1 MPLTKCTACGRPYPE
16 HRLSCPSC
24 GTENL
29 RSSAGKKKGGLFGSS
44 QRVAAAYLAVA
55 ALVGLNLWQATGGTE
70 GPDPEL
76 EALHSSEEAREQCRV
91 ALRSQFPQQDP
102 EIVGLGEVEYLQGG
116 EYEVMATV
124 VLRSRRGS
132 RQVQALCE
140 LQFEPETGWTA
151 RPIDLAEG

>member
-1 MPLTKCTACGRPYPE
+1 MALTKCTACGRPYPE
-16 HRLSCPSC
+16 HRLRCPSC
-24 GTENL
+24 GTENR

-44 QRVAAAYLAVA
+44 RRVAAAYLAVA
-55 ALVGLNLWQATGGTE
+55 ALVGMNLWQATRGTE

-76 EALHSSEEAREQCRV
+76 EALHSSQEAIQVCRV
-91 ALRSQFPQQDP
+91 ALDSQLLRQDP
-102 EIVGLGEVEYLQGG
+102 EIVRLLQVEYFQGG
-116 EYEVMATV
+116 EYEVRATV
-124 VLRSRRGS
+124 VLRSRNRR